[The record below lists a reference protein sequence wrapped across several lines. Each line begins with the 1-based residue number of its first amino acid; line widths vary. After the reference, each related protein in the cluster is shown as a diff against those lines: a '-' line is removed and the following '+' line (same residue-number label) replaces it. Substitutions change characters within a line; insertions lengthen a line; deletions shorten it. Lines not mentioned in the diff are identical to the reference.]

1 MINLPSEAG
10 IGGSL
15 VLASLLSNQSAVD
28 EEKPHVFSVNV
39 AEILVDVP
47 FLYYSILYTWMVRG
61 CRHSMSR
68 HDDISQ
74 LTWGNVEPI
83 SPVHECCC
91 RAEAQSI

>member
-1 MINLPSEAG
+1 M
-10 IGGSL
+10 